1 MTVYVC
7 SFGDKYKRMRDT
19 LERSVRAHMP
29 SVQIV
34 VEDIP
39 APEKL
44 GPVPSNHQ
52 KFLYWAQFVERTEG
66 KIILLDADM
75 LVRRDLS
82 TVFDGAEWDA
92 AITERT
98 NAPMPLNGGAVYL
111 NDTEGSREFMRRW
124 LKWEWEYVNNQHQ
137 YREWYRRY
145 MGPNQT
151 ALGLLLEN
159 DHEGITIQV
168 LPCAVW
174 NACPDDY
181 HDLSEARV
189 IHYKGRMQDFALSD
203 CEMKKVPDEF
213 IEGVKL
219 WRRNEAVG

>member
-1 MTVYVC
+1 MTVYTC
-7 SFGDKYKRMRDT
+7 SFGDKYHRMRAT
-19 LERSVRAHMP
+19 LERSIRAHMP
-29 SVQIV
+29 HADLV

-39 APEKL
+39 APDTL

-52 KFLYWAQFVERTEG
+52 KFLYWADFVERTEG

-75 LVRRDLS
+75 LVLRDVS
-82 TVFDGAEWDA
+82 TVFDGARWDA

-98 NAPMPLNGGAVYL
+98 DAPMPLNGGAVYL

-124 LKWEWEYVNNQHQ
+124 LKWELEYVNNQKQ
-137 YREWYRRY
+137 YRDWYRKF

-151 ALGLLLEN
+151 ALGLLLKHDAADIN
-159 DHEGITIQV
+159 IQI

-181 HDLSEARV
+181 HDLSRARV
-189 IHYKGRMQDFALSD
+189 VHYKGRMQDFALSD
-203 CEMKKVPDEF
+203 CAMNKVPEEF

-219 WRRNEAVG
+219 WRRA